1 MLRSGII
8 AKKVG
13 MTRLFMEDGKQ
24 MQIAYLKAYDAEVK
38 EIAHYHE
45 LATEQQFGGWEFKEE
60 RFADFQRRWAVAPD
74 GRVAAFLS
82 FIDYRIHVW
91 NADGS
96 VDYLWSVWQ
105 DGRRIQMGGR
115 CASAEAAEGEARAFC
130 VNSLGREPQEV
141 RRL

>member
-1 MLRSGII
+1 MGGQ
-8 AKKVG
+8 VPE
-13 MTRLFMEDGKQ
+13 RLQ
-24 MQIAYLKAYDAEVK
+24 AIV
-38 EIAHYHE
+38 
-45 LATEQQFGGWEFKEE
+45 E
-60 RFADFQRRWAVAPD
+60 RWN
-74 GRVAAFLS
+74 
-82 FIDYRIHVW
+82 